1 MKGTVDICST
11 YNCDE
16 GSMTMHPSGLC
27 HACYQ
32 EIKQAARDGTEYIP

>member
-11 YNCDE
+11 YNCHK

-27 HACYQ
+27 DACYQ